1 MSVHNKNLRQL
12 PRRRGKWIGF
22 VIAEAMAISVLLLIG
37 TLALLLRT
45 TDPALVTL
53 VNIATI
59 AAGAAVAII
68 PIVFFGMAPIL
79 PRADR

>member
-1 MSVHNKNLRQL
+1 MSVQNKNSRPVRRLRS
-12 PRRRGKWIGF
+12 KWIGF
-22 VIAEAMAISVLLLIG
+22 VIAEAMAIGVLLLAG

-45 TDPALVTL
+45 TDPTLATL

-79 PRADR
+79 PRADH